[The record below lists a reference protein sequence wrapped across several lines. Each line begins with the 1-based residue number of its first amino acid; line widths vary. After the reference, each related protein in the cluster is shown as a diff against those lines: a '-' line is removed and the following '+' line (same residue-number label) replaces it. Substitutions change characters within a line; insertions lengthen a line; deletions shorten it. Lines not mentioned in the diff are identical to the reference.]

1 MSFFE
6 LDGGKAKKAKPKAKK
21 STKPK
26 ATKTKKA
33 PAKKSSSGKKIKKKG
48 GNFLGTVSEL
58 FAPAGWESFVTA
70 AGLLALDRTDN
81 FLRKKKDSK
90 KQRGGNEGVAS
101 EEEMTGG
108 ARKRRTQKGGTDGHY
123 TKEDMYNMMGN
134 DDMMGSDELEMKN
147 HTGGG
152 KKIRKR
158 IQKGGVL
165 LTNHQ
170 KKTFLRNYEN
180 YTNPNVSRN
189 SEEGIRDILTQ
200 IDNLSI
206 DIDTINDA
214 RKLISF
220 YNEIS
225 NSNFQNNLNGNRV
238 LQKIEKAIQNYK
250 IKSFLE
256 IYASDVTNKN
266 SQNKNS
272 QERIDSI
279 LNLLDI
285 LPSDN
290 IDIPTLIKLYNESNS
305 NFQNNST
312 DNRVLKKI
320 EKAFKNYLK
329 QTQPINTQNI
339 FSTSSYN
346 FVQPIKTN
354 TTQQTLPILPI
365 NPISPTNL
373 QASVE
378 GQPIINQLNSQI
390 KTTSQNAG
398 KSKSKKKKSPKKK

>member
-6 LDGGKAKKAKPKAKK
+6 LDGGKAKK
-21 STKPK
+21 TKPK
-26 ATKTKKA
+26 ATKAKKA
-33 PAKKSSSGKKIKKKG
+33 PAKKSSSGKKSKSKKG

-90 KQRGGNEGVAS
+90 KQRGGNEGAAS

-123 TKEDMYNMMGN
+123 TKEDMYNMMG
-134 DDMMGSDELEMKN
+134 SDELEMKN

-158 IQKGGVL
+158 IQKGGVP
-165 LTNHQ
+165 LTNDQ

-180 YTNPNVSRN
+180 YTNTNVSRN
-189 SEEGIRDILTQ
+189 SEEGIRAILTQ
-200 IDNLSI
+200 FGNLSI

-225 NSNFQNNLNGNRV
+225 NSNFQSNLNGNRV

-256 IYASDVTNKN
+256 IYASDVTNK
-266 SQNKNS
+266 KNS

-279 LNLLDI
+279 LNSLGI

-290 IDIPTLIKLYNESNS
+290 IDIPTLIRLYNEISNS

-312 DNRVLKKI
+312 DNLVLKKI
-320 EKAFKNYLK
+320 EKAFQNYLI
-329 QTQPINTQNI
+329 QTQPINTQ
-339 FSTSSYN
+339 T
-346 FVQPIKTN
+346 QPIN
-354 TTQQTLPILPI
+354 FQ
-365 NPISPTNL
+365 
-373 QASVE
+373 V
-378 GQPIINQLNSQI
+378 
-390 KTTSQNAG
+390 AG
-398 KSKSKKKKSPKKK
+398 KSKKKKSPKKK